1 MRTGVTTR
9 SRWSETENLFLAKH
23 AKEMSSDEIAEKL
36 GRTTDAVKSKA
47 ERLGICMKKYGE
59 KHHLAKVSNH
69 DVELCRQLHDEGVRP
84 CEIAEKMELGYTY
97 VQWILN
103 YRIRRNG

>member
-9 SRWSETENLFLAKH
+9 QRWSEAENLFLAKH
-23 AKEMSSDEIAEKL
+23 AQDMSSDEIAEKL
-36 GRTTDAVKSKA
+36 GRTKQAVNSKA
-47 ERLGICMKKYGE
+47 ENLGISMRKHGE

-69 DVELCRQLHDEGVRP
+69 DVELCRQLHDEGVKP